1 LRNRPDKSSG
11 FTLLEIVVAFTLM
24 ALVISVLLGVFSG
37 GLQGL
42 GLADEYSRA
51 SSIAEST
58 LGRVGADIA
67 LKEGETRGTEADR
80 FRWAVQIKPFEV
92 EQENQG
98 QPQAIMAVQLMEVQV
113 VVTWDDYGRN
123 REVKLHTLRLTQK
136 TI

>member
-1 LRNRPDKSSG
+1 LRNSPANSNG

-24 ALVISVLLGVFSG
+24 ALVISVLLSVFSG

-42 GLADEYSRA
+42 GLAEEYSRA
-51 SSIAEST
+51 SSLAEST
-58 LGRVGADIA
+58 LSRVGADIA

-80 FRWAVQIKPFEV
+80 FRWSVQIKPFEV
-92 EQENQG
+92 EPEAQG

-123 REVKLHTLRLTQK
+123 REIKLHTLRLTQK